1 MSSKIKYQYTY
12 FIKSFKIDKTLYN
25 KYILNLLKNEK
36 IKLKIFTKE
45 KDVEIDSYF
54 EKNIKNIMFKTL
66 SYTKEQIKELENLNK
81 KTYSK
86 VLNMPC
92 ICFEY
97 ILEQNTQAKLGE
109 ENRAIFQNRKNRNN
123 MF

>member
-66 SYTKEQIKELENLNK
+66 SYKI
-81 KTYSK
+81 
-86 VLNMPC
+86 
-92 ICFEY
+92 
-97 ILEQNTQAKLGE
+97 
-109 ENRAIFQNRKNRNN
+109 
-123 MF
+123 